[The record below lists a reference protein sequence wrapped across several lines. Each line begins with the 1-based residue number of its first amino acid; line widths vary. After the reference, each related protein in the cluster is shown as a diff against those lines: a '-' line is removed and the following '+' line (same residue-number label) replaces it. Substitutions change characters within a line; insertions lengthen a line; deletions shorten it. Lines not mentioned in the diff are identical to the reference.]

1 MNNYTVYEHV
11 NKIDGKRYIGVTKQK
26 PERRWANGK
35 GYIHNQYFYRA
46 IQKYGWQ
53 EGFEHNI
60 IYSNLT
66 ENTAYE
72 LEKILIQKYDL
83 TNPEKGYNLSEGGI
97 QRGPLHFEKMTE
109 WANKNKKFGQ
119 ELYNSKKVKCLE
131 TGDIF
136 GSIQEAERWAGST
149 KVREACEGIRK
160 HAGHHPETNELLT
173 WVYADET
180 DEVTTFYHSNDR
192 LEKNKNKIKKIK
204 CITTGKVYENATQA
218 EKDTGIC
225 CCNILRACKGERKT
239 AGKMKWQYIEN
250 IT

>member
-1 MNNYTVYEHV
+1 MNNYTVYEHI

-26 PERRWANGK
+26 PERRWANGR

-60 IYSNLT
+60 LYSNLT

-72 LEKILIQKYDL
+72 LEKTLIKRYDL

-109 WANKNKKFGQ
+109 WANENKKFGQ
-119 ELYNSKKVKCLE
+119 ELYNSKKVKCLD
-131 TGDIF
+131 TGDVF

-149 KVREACEGIRK
+149 KIRDACEGIRK
-160 HAGHHPETNELLT
+160 HAGRHPETNKLLA
-173 WVYADET
+173 WAYANEA
-180 DEVTTFYHSNDR
+180 DEVTISYHLNDR
-192 LEKNKNKIKKIK
+192 LEKNKIKKIE
-204 CITTGKVYENATQA
+204 CITTGKIYENAVQA

-225 CCNILRACKGERKT
+225 ACNILRVCKGERKT
-239 AGKMKWQYIEN
+239 AGKMKWQYLE
-250 IT
+250 